1 MATLNDLKNISILY
15 ADDDAILRESTTN
28 TLKTLFKQVYS
39 AKDGDEALEFY
50 ANNKDIQIVMLD
62 IKMGVLSGIDVVKTI
77 RLNNETIPIFLVSSY
92 TEVKDLLDS
101 IKLNLVDYLIKP
113 ITFQKLIETFL
124 ICLQLLEKNNSLL
137 QHLCEHVNYN
147 PTAKEVI
154 FFEKKISLTKNEIQV
169 LELLIAKRGQ
179 IINYKY
185 FTSKLGYDVSDIALQ
200 NTVSRLRKKINCDA
214 LINVAK
220 VGYMLR

>member
-62 IKMGVLSGIDVVKTI
+62 IKMGALSGIDVVKTI

-92 TEVKDLLDS
+92 TEVEDLLDS
-101 IKLNLVDYLIKP
+101 IKLNLVEYLIKP
-113 ITFQKLIETFL
+113 IAFQKLIETFL

-154 FFEKKISLTKNEIQV
+154 SFEKKISLTKNEIQV

-214 LINVAK
+214 LINIAK

>member
-62 IKMGVLSGIDVVKTI
+62 IKMGALSGIDVVKTI

-92 TEVKDLLDS
+92 TEVEDLLDS
-101 IKLNLVDYLIKP
+101 IKLNLVEYLIKP
-113 ITFQKLIETFL
+113 IAFQKLIETFL

-214 LINVAK
+214 LINIAK